1 MKFKIVF
8 FVIILFLSFFLSL
21 IYGSVKI
28 PIQDIFR
35 PEGIYNTIFLEIRL
49 PTVISAAIIGAVLSI
64 SGAIMQLLLRN
75 PLLDPYISGTASG
88 GAFGAVLAY
97 FLLAFNL
104 PFSWI
109 IYISPIIAFVFA
121 LLSTL
126 ITITIGRKGGV
137 YGIVIGGVVVSYI
150 FSSLITIL
158 ITFMEIRYP
167 QVPPLVFWLL
177 GDVQVIGWNNV
188 IILSLLS
195 FLIIFFGIKISRK
208 IDLVAISDEMA
219 YSSGV
224 NPSKFRILWISI
236 ISIITGYIVS
246 QVGIIGFVGIIVPH
260 IVRRILGGSSTQL
273 IPFSALL
280 GSSVLLLSNLIADGT
295 LGFKIPI
302 TAITSLLASPI
313 IIYVLVKGIANQG
326 T

>member
-1 MKFKIVF
+1 MKLKIMF
-8 FVIILFLSFFLSL
+8 FVLILMLSFLLSL

-35 PEGIYNTIFLEIRL
+35 PEGVYKIIFLEIRL

-88 GAFGAVLAY
+88 GAFGAVLSY

-109 IYISPIIAFVFA
+109 IYVSPVIAFVFA
-121 LLSTL
+121 LFSTFL
-126 ITITIGRKGGV
+126 TIAIGRKGGV
-137 YGIVIGGVVVSYI
+137 YGIVIGGVVISYI

-158 ITFMEIRYP
+158 LTFMEIRYP

-177 GDVQVIGWNNV
+177 GDIQVIGWNYV
-188 IILSLLS
+188 IILALLS
-195 FLIIFFGIKISRK
+195 FSIIFLAIKFSRK
-208 IDLVAISDEMA
+208 IDLASISDEMA
-219 YSSGV
+219 YSSGL
-224 NPSKFRILWISI
+224 NPSKFRIFWISI

-246 QVGIIGFVGIIVPH
+246 QVGIIGFIGIIVPH
-260 IVRRILGGSSTQL
+260 IVRRFFSGSSTQL

-280 GSSVLLLSNLIADGT
+280 GSSVLLLSNLVADGS

-302 TAITSLLASPI
+302 TAITSLIASPI